1 MNRIAKPMLIRILM
15 IVNSFILSLV
25 SYLIIYILTGLRN
38 VTNLESLNPFYSFF
52 LKVPVVMMGIIVL
65 SAIICIL
72 GFYRFMKVKQDTYSL
87 TNSLAALFDIVLLVL
102 SYSFLQKVQKITSS
116 DDIYSLKDMFNTQ
129 SSLIF
134 RVLFVFSIVMIIYN
148 VFILLLAKKIIRI
161 NVFIPDHIANSR
173 DVRIGGRVLKSHYGD
188 ETRMYMNAPKEH
200 FLQSANGI
208 LILILGLSLIIV
220 TMGYAA
226 YSRFILCDPVDLGKY
241 VTLSPNF
248 SVNSGQGKILSTQ
261 IGNKLVF
268 KGKSKAANQYL
279 KNLITDT
286 DNYQISKTSHIK
298 NGDVITVKVKYDR
311 QRCDDLHIR
320 VVNNIKKFKL
330 EGFIHEYKNGAE
342 VAKNPTTDKLIKT
355 QANQLIRSQ
364 LTGSTVYYDST
375 WLCKYKKA
383 PDYIVV
389 LYRVSDQQGTHY
401 VSVFSNQNINSN
413 YDSETHVYEG
423 PQKLMNNKTNED
435 ISESSEAHKYMKNG
449 IIISSIDQTSDTSLI
464 EG

>member
-1 MNRIAKPMLIRILM
+1 M
-15 IVNSFILSLV
+15 IVNSLILTLT
-25 SYLIIYILTGLRN
+25 SYLVIYILIGLRN

-52 LKVPVVMMGIIVL
+52 LKVPVAIIVIGIL
-65 SAIICIL
+65 SAIIGVL
-72 GFYRFMKVKQDTYSL
+72 GFYRFMKVRQDTYSL
-87 TNSLAALFDIVLLVL
+87 TNSLAAIFDIALLAV
-102 SYSFLQKVQKITSS
+102 SYPFFQKIQKITSS
-116 DDIYSLKDMFNTQ
+116 DDIYSLKDLFNTQ

-134 RVLFVFSIVMIIYN
+134 RVLFVFSIVMMIYN
-148 VFILLLAKKIIRI
+148 VLILLLAKKVIRV

-173 DVRIGGRVLKSHYGD
+173 DVKVGGRVLKSHYGD
-188 ETRMYMNAPKEH
+188 ETRMYMNAPKVR
-200 FLQSANGI
+200 FFQTANGVMI
-208 LILILGLSLIIV
+208 LVLGLSLIIV
-220 TMGYAA
+220 TLGYTA
-226 YSRFILCDPVDLGKY
+226 YNRFVVCDPVDLGKY
-241 VTLSPNF
+241 MTLSPNF

-268 KGKSKAANQYL
+268 KGKNKSAKQYL

-286 DNYQISKTSHIK
+286 DNYQVSKTSHIK

-320 VVNNIKKFKL
+320 VVNNTKKFKI

-342 VAKNPTTDKLIKT
+342 VANTPATVKLIKT

-364 LTGSTVYYDST
+364 LSGSTVYYDST
-375 WLCKYKKA
+375 WLCKYKNQ

-401 VSVFSNQNINSN
+401 VSVFCNQNINSN
-413 YDSETHVYEG
+413 YNSETHVYEG
-423 PQKLMNNKTNED
+423 PQKLINNETNEE